1 MTAITTGKETIF
13 TLNRNNGLETLTSLL
28 SLEDRGKLR
37 ASCKTLKSEI
47 PDIPEEAKAFLVF
60 ESKIPLIETIIRKT
74 RAYRD
79 QTLMQRGLTVEMR
92 TYMSQPFYIIS
103 AVGAPA
109 LSLLIGGDSVEKLIV
124 YSIPLVLSIAFI
136 GGASLIGR
144 CRTEIKQS
152 ELRQLWQ
159 EYGNQPAH
167 QDLFIRG
174 LRLRDQLRQHRIQNG
189 YTAAG
194 GMDRYFLTQGLD
206 SALAEM
212 QVHR

>member
-1 MTAITTGKETIF
+1 MTAITASKETIF
-13 TLNRNNGLETLTSLL
+13 TLNRNNGLESLTSLL

-47 PDIPEEAKAFLVF
+47 PDIPQEAKAFLVF

-74 RAYRD
+74 RADRD

-92 TYMSQPFYIIS
+92 TYMIRPFYIIS

-109 LSLLIGGDSVEKLIV
+109 LSLLIGDSVEKLVV
-124 YSIPLVLSIAFI
+124 YSIPLVLSIAFL

-167 QDLFIRG
+167 QDLFLRG

-189 YTAAG
+189 YSAAG
-194 GMDRYFLTQGLD
+194 GMDRYFRTQGLD